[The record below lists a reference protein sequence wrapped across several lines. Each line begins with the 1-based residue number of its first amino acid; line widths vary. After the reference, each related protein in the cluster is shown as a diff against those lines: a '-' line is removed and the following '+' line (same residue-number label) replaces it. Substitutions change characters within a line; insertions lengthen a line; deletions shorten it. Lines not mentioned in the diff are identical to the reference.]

1 MSNTKNTG
9 GSAFPDPAAGRKYVN
24 YEGYEHGMTLR
35 DYFAGQALTSVLD
48 SSGDLHCY
56 YDYVAGSKGDNNIPS
71 PRAMAKYSY
80 ELADAMLAA
89 REAQP

>member
-1 MSNTKNTG
+1 MSTPINDG
-9 GSAFPDPAAGRKYVN
+9 GPAFPHFKFSENGLVEICPQG
-24 YEGYEHGMTLR
+24 GMTLR

-48 SSGDLHCY
+48 SSGDLHAY

-80 ELADAMLAA
+80 ELADAMLAE
-89 REAQP
+89 REAKS

>member
-1 MSNTKNTG
+1 MSTPIQDADG
-9 GSAFPDPAAGRKYVN
+9 GAAFPRSGNDDCTS
-24 YEGYEHGMTLR
+24 EFGMTLR

-48 SSGDLHCY
+48 SSGDLHAY

-80 ELADAMLAA
+80 ELADAMLAE
-89 REAQP
+89 REANP

>member
-1 MSNTKNTG
+1 MSTPINDG
-9 GSAFPDPAAGRKYVN
+9 GPAFPAPAYAANITDK
-24 YEGYEHGMTLR
+24 GMTLR

-48 SSGDLHCY
+48 SSGDLHAY

-80 ELADAMLAA
+80 ELADAMLAE
-89 REAQP
+89 REEKP